1 MIFLI
6 SESSTLLGSVALYE
20 DDQLLG
26 YRESI
31 RQGSHSETMNTLVEQ
46 IMAEQIV
53 DKQITNKK
61 KGPTINLNA
70 VDLFVSG
77 IGPGSFTGI
86 RVSLN
91 LIKTFAYC
99 FNKPVLGIN
108 SLETLAMQAGVQ
120 PLPIVCMINAYK
132 NMVYIA
138 TYEHTAKGLLAIKL
152 PEVVR
157 VQDLTNYITTACT
170 VVGDGY
176 LAYAQYFS
184 HQSNDFISRP
194 IKMDGVNSDEPTARA
209 AGLVAM
215 RRFSEAQHWSKI
227 LPLYLR
233 SSEAEEV
240 KKGITYQPL
249 N

>member
-120 PLPIVCMINAYK
+120 SLPIVCMINAYK

-138 TYEHTAKGLLAIKL
+138 TYQHNIKGLSAIKL

-157 VQDLTNYITTACT
+157 VQDLKNYINCACM

-184 HQSNDFISRP
+184 PQIEAFINRP
-194 IKMDGVNSDEPTARA
+194 VTIDGINFDEPTAQA
-209 AGLVAM
+209 TGLVAM
-215 RRFSEAQHWSKI
+215 GYLSEAQNWSKI